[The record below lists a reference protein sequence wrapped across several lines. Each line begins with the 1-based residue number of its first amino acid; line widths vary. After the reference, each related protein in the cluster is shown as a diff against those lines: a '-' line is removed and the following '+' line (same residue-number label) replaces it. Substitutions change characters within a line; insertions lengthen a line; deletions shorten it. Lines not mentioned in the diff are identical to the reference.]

1 MQTSFHR
8 LTNRRGEESNEKG
21 NGACR
26 RELTGN
32 HAGESGRGT
41 AVGQG

>member
-1 MQTSFHR
+1 MHT

-32 HAGESGRGT
+32 RVDASGHGT
-41 AVGQG
+41 AAWRASP